1 MLAKVDAKTVSK
13 TNCIVKA
20 KALVNTVPDTI
31 SELVAKTIADT
42 LSCVKAKAPVKT
54 ESPTFVPVSAYTVVH
69 KLNEVK
75 AEALITQDYK
85 FLQVEAKSVT
95 VTLVERISYTL
106 SVRQ

>member
-1 MLAKVDAKTVSK
+1 MEAR
-13 TNCIVKA
+13 
-20 KALVNTVPDTI
+20 ALVDTVPYTI

-42 LSCVKAKAPVKT
+42 LSCVKTKAPVKK
-54 ESPTFVPVSAYTVVH
+54 ESPTFLPVSAYTVVH
-69 KLNEVK
+69 TLNEVE
-75 AEALITQDYK
+75 AEALVYTQAYK